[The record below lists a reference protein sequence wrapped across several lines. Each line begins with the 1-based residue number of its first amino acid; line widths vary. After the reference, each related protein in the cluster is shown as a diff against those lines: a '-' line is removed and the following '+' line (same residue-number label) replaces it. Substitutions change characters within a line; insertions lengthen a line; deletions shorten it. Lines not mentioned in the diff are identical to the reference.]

1 MGMLASLASV
11 ELASRK
17 LSLPVS
23 LTVLS
28 SHGQQPRCVYGAATL
43 WQFPEE
49 CRADS
54 LCLLLYSA
62 CLFYLL
68 PD

>member
-1 MGMLASLASV
+1 MLASLGSV

-28 SHGQQPRCVYGAATL
+28 SHDQQPRRVYSAATL

-62 CLFYLL
+62 CLLCLL
-68 PD
+68 AD